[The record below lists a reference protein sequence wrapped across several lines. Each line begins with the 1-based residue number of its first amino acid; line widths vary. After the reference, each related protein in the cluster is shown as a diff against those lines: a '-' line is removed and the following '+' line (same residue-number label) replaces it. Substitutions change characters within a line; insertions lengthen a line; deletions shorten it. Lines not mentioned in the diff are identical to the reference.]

1 MSLQAILWV
10 MHKAPVEPNAKFRTL
25 LELANFAD
33 DEGRAAFPSWRRLI
47 EQTGLS
53 RGSISRHLKEL
64 EADGLIRRGDQA
76 LVAHYR
82 HDRRPVVWDL
92 ALELDR
98 SKAPA
103 RVDSEATEDDL
114 GADFGHSDDGLEAH
128 APVDNPVDNFQAGS
142 KFETPLAGFESE
154 RGLAT
159 DGTGSRYG
167 RNGVSPVRPNPI
179 NKPINKPINNPIIP
193 CDGGHSDGSHVDGTG
208 LAPSTSP
215 ADADSATKQKPYSE
229 AFQKFYEVYPRKIG
243 KRKAFNAW
251 TRAVKR
257 APANAIHDGAVAL
270 ADHHKRAGTDPRFI
284 PHPTTW
290 LNRDGW
296 EDELTLPAHHP
307 VASRG
312 RNGFWD
318 LLQEGGGHEPG
329 GLEAGSNPAI
339 NPGR

>member
-33 DEGRAAFPSWRRLI
+33 DEGRAAFPSRRRLI

-114 GADFGHSDDGLEAH
+114 GADFGRLDDGLEAH

-142 KFETPLAGFESE
+142 KFETPLVGFELE

-159 DGTGSRYG
+159 DGTGSR
-167 RNGVSPVRPNPI
+167 
-179 NKPINKPINNPIIP
+179 
-193 CDGGHSDGSHVDGTG
+193 
-208 LAPSTSP
+208 L
-215 ADADSATKQKPYSE
+215 
-229 AFQKFYEVYPRKIG
+229 
-243 KRKAFNAW
+243 
-251 TRAVKR
+251 
-257 APANAIHDGAVAL
+257 
-270 ADHHKRAGTDPRFI
+270 
-284 PHPTTW
+284 
-290 LNRDGW
+290 
-296 EDELTLPAHHP
+296 
-307 VASRG
+307 
-312 RNGFWD
+312 
-318 LLQEGGGHEPG
+318 
-329 GLEAGSNPAI
+329 
-339 NPGR
+339 